1 MKQNISE
8 SDFIN
13 AFKDYNREDNFSY
26 EGLKVLYNWIEEI
39 DPNFELDVI
48 GLCCDFSEFE
58 NVKDYLNDYPS
69 DLDRNDYDDDD
80 DFNQDLEREL
90 NNNST
95 LLKLGND
102 LNDGFIIHK

>member
-102 LNDGFIIHK
+102 LNDGFIIHM